1 MPEPERLRILVV
13 IASRLERAP
22 GGAYF
27 LEQAIG
33 SIATQKPSRDI
44 AVEIAVGVD
53 PGAEIPPQLAAPFVR
68 FVAAPAASQAAA
80 LNSAASLFDH
90 DIIAFLEDD
99 DLWSEQF
106 LEVALPAL
114 EQAPFVS
121 STQLE
126 VDIGGEVACIND
138 FPTPSGW
145 IMRRDVWK
153 AVGPFDESY
162 RFHLD
167 NEWLGRLA
175 ESNIARIHLVEST
188 APVHPSL
195 LRPLRPRLHRAL
207 ALSGGNTRLSRHK
220 YALPLVRR
228 LVHLGSGMAQ
238 IQINADSGAVS
249 KAENARLVERFGR
262 VPW

>member
-1 MPEPERLRILVV
+1 MAETERLRILVV
-13 IASRLERAP
+13 IPSRLKRAP

-27 LEQAIG
+27 LEQAIH
-33 SIATQKPSRDI
+33 SIATQKPSRNI
-44 AVEIAVGVD
+44 AIDIAVGVD
-53 PGAEIPPQLAAPFVR
+53 PGTPAPPQLAAPFVR
-68 FVAAPAASQAAA
+68 FVTAPFASQAAA
-80 LNSAASLFDH
+80 LNGAAALLDH
-90 DIIAFLEDD
+90 DLIAFLEDD

-114 EQAPFVS
+114 DQAPFVS

-126 VDIGGEVACIND
+126 IDVGGDVVCVND

-145 IMRRDVWK
+145 IMRSDVWK
-153 AVGPFDESY
+153 AVGPFDQSY

-167 NEWLGRLA
+167 NEWLGRLGDT
-175 ESNIARIHLVEST
+175 NFPRIHLVEST
-188 APVHPSL
+188 APVHPNL
-195 LRPLRPRLHRAL
+195 VKLLRPRLHRAL
-207 ALSGGNTRLSRHK
+207 ALSAGKTNLSRHK

-228 LVHLGSGMAQ
+228 LVHAGSGMAQ
-238 IQINADSGAVS
+238 IGANPDFGVVS

>member
-1 MPEPERLRILVV
+1 MAETKRLRILVV
-13 IASRLERAP
+13 IASRLQRAP
-22 GGAYF
+22 NGAYF

-33 SIATQKPSRDI
+33 SITTQKPSRDI

-53 PGAEIPPQLAAPFVR
+53 PGSEIPRRLATSFVK
-68 FVAAPAASQAAA
+68 FIAAPAASQAAA
-80 LNSAASLFDH
+80 LNSAASVFNH

-114 EQAPFVS
+114 DEAPFVS

-126 VDIGGEVACIND
+126 VDVGGEVACVND

-145 IMRRDVWK
+145 IMRGDVWK
-153 AVGPFDESY
+153 AIGPFDESY

-175 ESNIARIHLVEST
+175 ESSFARIHLVEST
-188 APVHPSL
+188 APVHPGL

-228 LVHLGSGMAQ
+228 LVHPGSGMSQ
-238 IQINADSGAVS
+238 IQTNADFGSVS

>member
-1 MPEPERLRILVV
+1 MAETKRLRILVV
-13 IASRLERAP
+13 IPSRLERAP
-22 GGAYF
+22 GGRYF
-27 LEQAIG
+27 LEHAIG
-33 SIATQKPSRDI
+33 SIATQKPSRGI
-44 AVEIAVGVD
+44 AVDIAVGVD
-53 PGAEIPPQLAAPFVR
+53 PGSTVPPQLATPFVR

-80 LNSAASLFDH
+80 LNCAASAFNH

-114 EQAPFVS
+114 DRAPFVS

-126 VDIGGEVACIND
+126 VDVGGDVLCIND

-145 IMRRDVWK
+145 IMRAEVWK

-175 ESNIARIHLVEST
+175 ESSFPRIHLVEST
-188 APVHPSL
+188 APLDPSL

-207 ALSGGNTRLSRHK
+207 ALSGGNMLLSRHK

-228 LVHLGSGMAQ
+228 LVHRGSGMAQ
-238 IQINADSGAVS
+238 IFSNADFGDVS

-262 VPW
+262 IPW